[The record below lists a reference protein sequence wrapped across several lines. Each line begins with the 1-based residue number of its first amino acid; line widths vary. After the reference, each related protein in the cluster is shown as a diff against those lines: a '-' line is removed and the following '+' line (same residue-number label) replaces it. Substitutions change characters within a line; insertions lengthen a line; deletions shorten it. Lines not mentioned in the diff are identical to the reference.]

1 MQSKVSE
8 RAKLFLKRIE
18 DGTIQKNHLVNHG
31 EDFTKGPEGIAC
43 MRFNRYIGSCGY
55 QLMRHRIETEA
66 RVYRG

>member
-1 MQSKVSE
+1 MKSGVSKRAMKFVE
-8 RAKLFLKRIE
+8 RIA

-31 EDFTKGPEGIAC
+31 DNFTKGPEGIAR

-66 RVYRG
+66 RIYRG